1 MIYKCFNN
9 KNIHLPI
16 TKTSALLRLK
26 LDFNIKLLIDTKEKV
41 FLYNKRRVEIQ
52 LLHFLLN

>member
-16 TKTSALLRLK
+16 TKSSALLRLK
-26 LDFNIKLLIDTKEKV
+26 QDFNIKLLIDTKEKV
-41 FLYNKRRVEIQ
+41 FLYNKS
-52 LLHFLLN
+52 